1 LQPLLALKRVD
12 HLLDVAVDSDLV
24 EQALDLLL
32 VLVLVEENLEHPGSC
47 LGVDVED
54 EVVDVAPELLVVEQL
69 GHHVFD
75 LVVFVAEED
84 KRHGV
89 AQLGFRQE
97 VPHFRG
103 VLDVVGLD
111 HSVHLLLV
119 AHLEAALD
127 VLAHYL
133 RLLVLVHDAAQ
144 EELQALEVAGALEQL
159 DQFEW
164 TEAVLVGNC

>member
-1 LQPLLALKRVD
+1 M
-12 HLLDVAVDSDLV
+12 
-24 EQALDLLL
+24 
-32 VLVLVEENLEHPGSC
+32 
-47 LGVDVED
+47 
-54 EVVDVAPELLVVEQL
+54 
-69 GHHVFD
+69 
-75 LVVFVAEED
+75 FVAEED
-84 KRHGV
+84 QRHGV

-111 HSVHLLLV
+111 HSIHLFLV

-127 VLAHYL
+127 VLAYYL